1 MIKMDKN
8 FNDVETL
15 MEYVY
20 DQVEQVLFGQIYE
33 FVMNKLFESI
43 EENVFG
49 AYPSPIL
56 YQRRS
61 LNEESQGLLNDWLTL
76 EGGSKE
82 NPIMI
87 IENTAT
93 KVWENSGY
101 SLAELI
107 EYGSPKSQGQPWLEP
122 RPFIKPVME
131 ELKASGDLERILQQS
146 LDFLI

>member
-43 EENVFG
+43 EQNVF
-49 AYPSPIL
+49 AVYEPIV
-56 YQRRS
+56 YERRS

-93 KVWENSGY
+93 KVWEESGR

-122 RPFIKPVME
+122 RPFIEPVIE

>member
-1 MIKMDKN
+1 MADKN
-8 FNDVETL
+8 FDDVQTL

-20 DQVEQVLFGQIYE
+20 DQVEQVIFGQIYE

-43 EENVFG
+43 EKNVFSV
-49 AYPSPIL
+49 YEPIL
-56 YQRRS
+56 YERRS
-61 LNEESQGLLNDWLTL
+61 LTEENEGLLNSWIVLQ
-76 EGGSKE
+76 EGTKE

-93 KVWENSGY
+93 KVWEDSGM

-107 EYGSPKSQGQPWLEP
+107 EYGSPQSQGQPWLEP
-122 RPFIKPVME
+122 RPFIEPVME

>member
-43 EENVFG
+43 EQNVF
-49 AYPSPIL
+49 AVYEPIV
-56 YQRRS
+56 YERRS

-93 KVWENSGY
+93 KVWENSGS

-122 RPFIKPVME
+122 RKFIEPVIE

>member
-1 MIKMDKN
+1 MANKDFDTID
-8 FNDVETL
+8 EL
-15 MEYVY
+15 MSYVY
-20 DQVEQVLFGQIYE
+20 DQVEQVIFGQIYE

-43 EENVFG
+43 EKNVFSV
-49 AYPSPIL
+49 YEPIL
-56 YQRRS
+56 YERRS
-61 LNEESQGLLNDWLTL
+61 LTEENEGLLNSWIVLQ
-76 EGGSKE
+76 EGSKE

-107 EYGSPKSQGQPWLEP
+107 EYGSPQSQGQIWLEP
-122 RPFIKPVME
+122 RPFIEPVME
-131 ELKASGDLERILQQS
+131 ELKTSGDLERILQQS

>member
-1 MIKMDKN
+1 MADKN
-8 FNDVETL
+8 FDDVQTL
-15 MEYVY
+15 MDYVY
-20 DQVEQVLFGQIYE
+20 DKVRDVIFHEIYE

-43 EENVFG
+43 EKNVF
-49 AYPSPIL
+49 AVYEPIL
-56 YQRRS
+56 YERRS

-93 KVWENSGY
+93 KVWEESGS

-107 EYGSPKSQGQPWLEP
+107 EYGSPQSQGEIWLEP
-122 RPFIKPVME
+122 RPFIEPVMQ

>member
-1 MIKMDKN
+1 MADKN
-8 FNDVETL
+8 FDDVQTL
-15 MEYVY
+15 MDYVY
-20 DQVEQVLFGQIYE
+20 DKVRDVIFHEIYE

-43 EENVFG
+43 EKNVF
-49 AYPSPIL
+49 AVYEPIL
-56 YQRRS
+56 YERRS

-93 KVWENSGY
+93 KVWEESGR

-107 EYGSPKSQGQPWLEP
+107 EYGSPKSQGQIYLEP
-122 RPFIKPVME
+122 RPFMNLVVE

>member
-1 MIKMDKN
+1 MANKDFDTI
-8 FNDVETL
+8 EEL
-15 MEYVY
+15 MSYVY
-20 DQVEQVLFGQIYE
+20 DQVEQVIFGQIYE

-43 EENVFG
+43 EKNVFSV
-49 AYPSPIL
+49 YEPIL
-56 YQRRS
+56 YERRS
-61 LNEESQGLLNDWLTL
+61 LTEENEGLLNSWIVLQ
-76 EGGSKE
+76 EGSKE

-93 KVWENSGY
+93 KVWEESGS

>member
-1 MIKMDKN
+1 MADKN
-8 FNDVETL
+8 FDSIEEL
-15 MEYVY
+15 MNYVY
-20 DQVEQVLFGQIYE
+20 DKVRDVIFHEIYE

-43 EENVFG
+43 EKNVF
-49 AYPSPIL
+49 AVYEPIL
-56 YQRRS
+56 YERRS

-93 KVWENSGY
+93 KVWEESGR

-107 EYGSPKSQGQPWLEP
+107 EYGSPNSEGQIYLEP
-122 RPFIKPVME
+122 RPFMNLVVE

>member
-1 MIKMDKN
+1 MANKDFDTIDQ
-8 FNDVETL
+8 L
-15 MEYVY
+15 MSYVY
-20 DQVEQVLFGQIYE
+20 DQVEQVIFGQIYE

-43 EENVFG
+43 EKNVFSV
-49 AYPSPIL
+49 YEPIL
-56 YQRRS
+56 YERRS
-61 LNEESQGLLNDWLTL
+61 LTEENEGLLNSWIVLQ
-76 EGGSKE
+76 EGTKE

-93 KVWENSGY
+93 KVWEDSGY

>member
-1 MIKMDKN
+1 MADKN
-8 FNDVETL
+8 FDTIDQL

-20 DQVEQVLFGQIYE
+20 DQVEQVIFGQIYE

-43 EENVFG
+43 EKNVFSV
-49 AYPSPIL
+49 YEPVL
-56 YQRRS
+56 YERRS
-61 LNEESQGLLNDWLTL
+61 LTEENEGLLNSWIVLQ
-76 EGGSKE
+76 EGSKE

-107 EYGSPKSQGQPWLEP
+107 EYGSPKSQGQIYLEP
-122 RPFIKPVME
+122 RPFMNLVVE

>member
-8 FNDVETL
+8 FDDIQTL

-20 DQVEQVLFGQIYE
+20 DKVRDVIFHEIYE

-93 KVWENSGY
+93 KVWEESGS

-107 EYGSPKSQGQPWLEP
+107 EYGSPQSQGQVWLEP
-122 RPFIKPVME
+122 RPFIEPVME

>member
-1 MIKMDKN
+1 MANKN
-8 FNDVETL
+8 FDDVQTL
-15 MEYVY
+15 MDYVY
-20 DQVEQVLFGQIYE
+20 DKVRDVIFHEIYE

-43 EENVFG
+43 EKNVF
-49 AYPSPIL
+49 AVYEPIL
-56 YQRRS
+56 YERRS

-82 NPIMI
+82 NHIMI

-93 KVWENSGY
+93 NVWEESGR

-122 RPFIKPVME
+122 RKFIEPVIE

>member
-1 MIKMDKN
+1 MANKDFDTID
-8 FNDVETL
+8 EL
-15 MEYVY
+15 MSYVY
-20 DQVEQVLFGQIYE
+20 NQVEQVIFGQIYE

-43 EENVFG
+43 EKNVFSV
-49 AYPSPIL
+49 YEPIL
-56 YQRRS
+56 YKRRS
-61 LNEESQGLLNDWLTL
+61 LTEENEGLLNSWIVLQ
-76 EGGSKE
+76 EGSKE

-131 ELKASGDLERILQQS
+131 ELRASGDLERILQQS

>member
-1 MIKMDKN
+1 MDKN

-43 EENVFG
+43 EQNVFVV
-49 AYPSPIL
+49 YEPIL
-56 YQRRS
+56 YERRS

-93 KVWENSGY
+93 KVWEESGR

-107 EYGSPKSQGQPWLEP
+107 EYGSPKSQGQIYLEP
-122 RPFIKPVME
+122 RPFIEPVME

>member
-1 MIKMDKN
+1 MANKN
-8 FNDVETL
+8 FDDVQTL
-15 MEYVY
+15 MDYVY
-20 DQVEQVLFGQIYE
+20 DKVRDVIFHEIYE

-43 EENVFG
+43 EKNVF
-49 AYPSPIL
+49 AVYEPIV
-56 YQRRS
+56 YERRS

-93 KVWENSGY
+93 KVWENSGS

-122 RPFIKPVME
+122 RKFIEPVIE

>member
-1 MIKMDKN
+1 MVKD
-8 FNDVETL
+8 FDSVEEL
-15 MEYVY
+15 MNYVY

-43 EENVFG
+43 EKNVFSV
-49 AYPSPIL
+49 YEPVL
-56 YQRRS
+56 YERRS

-87 IENTAT
+87 IENVAT
-93 KVWENSGY
+93 KVWEESGS

-107 EYGSPKSQGQPWLEP
+107 EYGSPQSQGQIYLEP
-122 RPFIKPVME
+122 RPFITPVME
-131 ELKASGDLERILQQS
+131 ELKASGDLEKILQQS

>member
-1 MIKMDKN
+1 MADKN

-43 EENVFG
+43 EKNVF
-49 AYPSPIL
+49 AVYEPIL

-93 KVWENSGY
+93 KVWEESGR

>member
-1 MIKMDKN
+1 MNKN

-43 EENVFG
+43 EKNVFSV
-49 AYPSPIL
+49 YEPVL
-56 YQRRS
+56 YTRRS
-61 LNEESQGLLNDWLTL
+61 LTEENEGLLNSWITL
-76 EGGSKE
+76 QAGTKE

-93 KVWENSGY
+93 KVWEDSGM

-107 EYGSPKSQGQPWLEP
+107 EYGSPQSQGQPWLEP
-122 RPFIKPVME
+122 RKFIESVME

>member
-1 MIKMDKN
+1 MDKN
-8 FNDVETL
+8 FDSIEEL
-15 MEYVY
+15 MNYVY
-20 DQVEQVLFGQIYE
+20 DRVRDVIFHEIYE

-43 EENVFG
+43 EQNVF
-49 AYPSPIL
+49 AVYTPIL
-56 YQRRS
+56 YERRS

-93 KVWENSGY
+93 KVWEESSS

-107 EYGSPKSQGQPWLEP
+107 EYGSPQSQGQPWLEP
-122 RPFIKPVME
+122 RKFIEPVME
-131 ELKASGDLERILQQS
+131 ELRTSGDLEKILQQS

>member
-1 MIKMDKN
+1 MDKN

-43 EENVFG
+43 EKNVFTV
-49 AYPSPIL
+49 YEPIL
-56 YQRRS
+56 YERRS

-107 EYGSPKSQGQPWLEP
+107 EYGSPQSQGQIWLEP
-122 RPFIKPVME
+122 RPFIEPVME

>member
-1 MIKMDKN
+1 MANKN
-8 FNDVETL
+8 FDDVQTL
-15 MEYVY
+15 MDYVY
-20 DQVEQVLFGQIYE
+20 DKVRDVIFHEIYE

-43 EENVFG
+43 EENVF
-49 AYPSPIL
+49 AVYEPIV
-56 YQRRS
+56 YERRS

-93 KVWENSGY
+93 KVWENSGS

-122 RPFIKPVME
+122 RKFIEPVIE

>member
-8 FNDVETL
+8 FDDIQTL

-20 DQVEQVLFGQIYE
+20 DKVRDIIFHEIYE

-93 KVWENSGY
+93 KVWEESGS

-107 EYGSPKSQGQPWLEP
+107 EYGSPQSQGQVWLEP
-122 RPFIKPVME
+122 RPFIEPVME

>member
-1 MIKMDKN
+1 MDKN
-8 FNDVETL
+8 FDDIQTL

-20 DQVEQVLFGQIYE
+20 DKVRDVIFHEIYE

-93 KVWENSGY
+93 KVWENSGC

-122 RPFIKPVME
+122 RPFIEPVME

>member
-1 MIKMDKN
+1 MANKDFDTID
-8 FNDVETL
+8 EL
-15 MEYVY
+15 MSYVY
-20 DQVEQVLFGQIYE
+20 DQVEQVIFGQVYE

-43 EENVFG
+43 GKNVFSV
-49 AYPSPIL
+49 YEPIL
-56 YQRRS
+56 YERRS
-61 LNEESQGLLNDWLTL
+61 LTEENEGLLNSWIVLQ
-76 EGGSKE
+76 EGTKE

-122 RPFIKPVME
+122 RPFIEPVIE

>member
-1 MIKMDKN
+1 MTDKN
-8 FNDVETL
+8 FDTVEEL
-15 MEYVY
+15 MNYVY
-20 DQVEQVLFGQIYE
+20 DKVRDVIFHEIYE
-33 FVMNKLFESI
+33 FVMNKLFGSI
-43 EENVFG
+43 EKNVF
-49 AYPSPIL
+49 AVYEPIL
-56 YQRRS
+56 YKRRS

-93 KVWENSGY
+93 KVWEESGS

-107 EYGSPKSQGQPWLEP
+107 EYGSPQSQGQPWLEP
-122 RPFIKPVME
+122 RKFIQPVME

>member
-1 MIKMDKN
+1 MADKN
-8 FNDVETL
+8 FDSIEEL
-15 MEYVY
+15 MNYVY
-20 DQVEQVLFGQIYE
+20 DRVRDVIFHEIYE

-43 EENVFG
+43 EKNVFSV
-49 AYPSPIL
+49 YEPVL
-56 YQRRS
+56 YTRRS
-61 LNEESQGLLNDWLTL
+61 LTEENEGLLNSWIVLQ
-76 EGGSKE
+76 EGSKE

-122 RPFIKPVME
+122 RPFIEPVME

>member
-1 MIKMDKN
+1 MADKD
-8 FNDVETL
+8 FDTIEQL
-15 MEYVY
+15 MNYAY
-20 DQVEQVLFGQIYE
+20 DQVEQVIFGQIYE

-43 EENVFG
+43 EKNVFF
-49 AYPSPIL
+49 YEPIL

-61 LNEESQGLLNDWLTL
+61 LTEENEGLLNSWIVLQ
-76 EGGSKE
+76 EGTKE

-107 EYGSPKSQGQPWLEP
+107 EYGSPQSQGQPWLEP

>member
-43 EENVFG
+43 EKNVF
-49 AYPSPIL
+49 AVYEPIL
-56 YQRRS
+56 YERRS

-93 KVWENSGY
+93 KVWEESGR

-107 EYGSPKSQGQPWLEP
+107 EYGSPNSEGQIYLEP
-122 RPFIKPVME
+122 RPFMNLVVE

>member
-1 MIKMDKN
+1 MADKN
-8 FNDVETL
+8 FDTIDQL
-15 MEYVY
+15 MSYVY
-20 DQVEQVLFGQIYE
+20 DQVEQVIFGQIYE

-43 EENVFG
+43 EKNVFSV
-49 AYPSPIL
+49 YEPVL
-56 YQRRS
+56 YERRS
-61 LNEESQGLLNDWLTL
+61 LTEENEGLLNSWIVLQ
-76 EGGSKE
+76 EGSKE

-93 KVWENSGY
+93 KVWEESGS

-107 EYGSPKSQGQPWLEP
+107 EYGSPKSQGQIYLEP
-122 RPFIKPVME
+122 RPFIEPVME